1 MGNRREGKL
10 RVRLLQCQ
18 VVGGEAA
25 SSKVSQWLSKGYSG
39 SLHIDVKT
47 VPEDIGSAAALS
59 HVKEDIKAETF
70 VVISGDLLTDIS
82 LQVHHALHSM

>member
-1 MGNRREGKL
+1 MH
-10 RVRLLQCQ
+10 Q

-25 SSKVSQWLSKGYSG
+25 SSKVGQWLTKSYSG

-47 VPEDIGSAAALS
+47 VPEDTGSAACLTL
-59 HVKEDIKAETF
+59 VKDDIKADSF

-82 LQVHHALHSM
+82 LQVMQFSL